1 MLRAAWFAL
10 ARRSFVWASALGR
23 EKAVEGAV
31 HALREDLDQVGAKIG
46 AATARAGQHCAQVDQ
61 SSDFSDARASGSW
74 NVKWCCCR
82 FKVFALECEGQH
94 YCRCGYPIK
103 SYAFCD
109 VSPAMQA
116 LLPIIVVMA
125 ATGLLYALTAP
136 AINWDK
142 APVCDGIIVA
152 CLEGG

>member
-10 ARRSFVWASALGR
+10 ARRSSVWASALGR
-23 EKAVEGAV
+23 DKAVEDA
-31 HALREDLDQVGAKIG
+31 ARTLRDGLDQVGAKIG
-46 AATARAGQHCAQVDQ
+46 AATPRTKCAQPDQ
-61 SSDFSDARASGSW
+61 SSDCSDAQAAGSW

-82 FKVFALECEGQH
+82 FKVFALDCEGQH

-103 SYAFCD
+103 SYTFYD
-109 VSPAMQA
+109 MSPAMQA
-116 LLPIIVVMA
+116 LLPIVVVLA
-125 ATGLLYALTAP
+125 AVGLMYVLTAP
-136 AINWDK
+136 IMNWDK